1 MDIDIQKLSDIE
13 NIIEELE
20 AVNERVIKDKTN
32 FDNAMTN
39 LKKLGFDTEQKAID
53 FLAKYDKQ
61 IKNRTIKLENS
72 MNKIKEIGRASCRER
87 V

>member
-72 MNKIKEIGRASCRER
+72 MNKIKEEYNDTLRNS
-87 V
+87 